1 MIMKNKFIVDI
12 KTTVA
17 FTDAHL
23 EISKQAF
30 NPETHPEYFHLSDKG
45 VEYDDTILM
54 EEDEVNVLANLKMT
68 QAFRLGSNKKFG
80 GVKTSLLKG
89 YDLRAKGIFIVL
101 DKDGNQIALFSGNTS
116 NSILTSHTP
125 LQNRIVH
132 VFRTNSFFSTAKLA
146 QIGGRFNSLDLE
158 SDPISWE
165 DVEKIVRTNVEEG
178 EVALVKNPNPAETGI
193 FLAGISEMINYIG
206 DGRFDTQTVKI
217 AGLQNTLLESVTG
230 KSTLITIKNP
240 EQLLTILR
248 TDFPLEFIDGKYN
261 KFVGY
266 SCFSE
271 KILPTLAKAWRK
283 DGYSDKINYDLII
296 HFGTPSPVDPVGTI
310 RSLFTTF
317 FNEWEEM
324 KDFYEFA
331 YFKSPVEETGRF
343 EIQGF
348 YQPSAE
354 LEEQSDGKFPMG
366 SVVSYDDLVEY
377 FGLTYERQVTV

>member
-1 MIMKNKFIVDI
+1 MKNKFIVDI

-283 DGYSDKINYDLII
+283 DGYSDKINYDLVI

-366 SVVSYDDLVEY
+366 SVVSYDDLVKY

>member
-366 SVVSYDDLVEY
+366 SVVSYDDLVKY

>member
-1 MIMKNKFIVDI
+1 MKNKFIVDI

-248 TDFPLEFIDGKYN
+248 TDFPLDFIDGKYN

-366 SVVSYDDLVEY
+366 SVVSYDDLVKY

>member
-1 MIMKNKFIVDI
+1 MKNKFIVDI

-366 SVVSYDDLVEY
+366 SVVSYDDLVKY

>member
-30 NPETHPEYFHLSDKG
+30 NPETHPEYFHLADKG

-324 KDFYEFA
+324 KDFYEFV

-366 SVVSYDDLVEY
+366 SVVSYDDLVKY

>member
-1 MIMKNKFIVDI
+1 MKNKFIVDI

>member
-80 GVKTSLLKG
+80 GVKTSILKG

-165 DVEKIVRTNVEEG
+165 DVEKIVRTNVDEG

-193 FLAGISEMINYIG
+193 FLSAISEMVNYIA

-310 RSLFTTF
+310 RSNFTTF

>member
-283 DGYSDKINYDLII
+283 DGYSDKINYDLVI

-366 SVVSYDDLVEY
+366 SVVSYDDLVKY

>member
-1 MIMKNKFIVDI
+1 MKNKFIVDI

-193 FLAGISEMINYIG
+193 FLAAISEMINYIG

-366 SVVSYDDLVEY
+366 SVVSYDDLVKY

>member
-283 DGYSDKINYDLII
+283 DGYSDKINYDLVI

-310 RSLFTTF
+310 RSNFTTF

-366 SVVSYDDLVEY
+366 SVVSYDDLVKY

>member
-1 MIMKNKFIVDI
+1 MKNKFIVDI

-30 NPETHPEYFHLSDKG
+30 NPETHPEYFHLSEMG
-45 VEYDDTILM
+45 LEYDDTILM

-366 SVVSYDDLVEY
+366 SVVSYDDLVKY

>member
-132 VFRTNSFFSTAKLA
+132 VFRPNSFFPTAKLA

-310 RSLFTTF
+310 RSNFTTF

-366 SVVSYDDLVEY
+366 SVVSYDDLVKY